1 MTAGPHLTGPPA
13 LDVVVVGGGVVGTAA
28 ALAAARRGLRT
39 VLLER
44 FRLGHRHGSS
54 HGPSRIIR
62 LSYHEADYV
71 TLAREAYGRWRAL
84 ERECGQSLLR
94 TTGGLDCGMPGT
106 PSLEVTIETMRQADV
121 PFEGLSSGDLVAR
134 YPQIAFDPG
143 TVGVHQPDAAVLYA
157 DDCVAALARRATECG
172 AEIRERSFVNRVGS
186 TPDGVRVTVNGVEIE
201 AGAAVIAAGSWAN
214 SLLAGLGRTLPLL
227 VTREQVGYF
236 DTAWQAAF
244 DIGSFPLVLE
254 HHPALAPQDATRSGP
269 DSPPLAAAF
278 PRLSPGGAVKLMF
291 HCNGPM
297 TDPESYD
304 AAVEPA
310 KLADLVDY
318 ARRRFPDLGAVTEA
332 ETCRYTMTPDED
344 FVLDIVPDHP
354 RIVVA
359 STCSGHGFKFGP
371 VTGEMIVDLLS
382 AGVTSRPAAR
392 FAIDRPGISA
402 P

>member
-1 MTAGPHLTGPPA
+1 
-13 LDVVVVGGGVVGTAA
+13 VVVGGGVTGTAT

-44 FRLGHRHGSS
+44 FHLGHRHGSS

-84 ERECGQSLLR
+84 EREYGQSLLR

-106 PSLEVTIETMRQADV
+106 PSLELTIETMRQADV
-121 PFEGLSSGDLVAR
+121 PFELLSSGDLVAR

-143 TVGVHQPDAAVLYA
+143 MVGVHQPDAAVLYA
-157 DDCVAALARRATECG
+157 DDCVAALARRAVEYG
-172 AEIRERSFVNRVGS
+172 AEIRERSFVRRVES
-186 TPDGVRVTVNGVEIE
+186 TPDGVRVAGNGTEID
-201 AGAAVIAAGSWAN
+201 AGAAVITAGSWAN
-214 SLLAGLGRTLPLL
+214 PLLAGLGRALPLS

-236 DTAWQAAF
+236 AASRPAAF
-244 DIGSFPLVLE
+244 DIGRFPLVLE
-254 HHPALAPQDATRSGP
+254 HHPALAAQHATRT
-269 DSPPLAAAF
+269 DLDNPPMAAAF
-278 PRLSPGGAVKLMF
+278 PQLSPRGAVKLMF
-291 HCNGPM
+291 HRNGPM
-297 TDPESYD
+297 IDPECYD
-304 AAVEPA
+304 TTGEPA
-310 KLADLVDY
+310 ALADLVGY
-318 ARRRFPDLGAVTEA
+318 ARRRFPALGSVTEV

-344 FVLDIVPDHP
+344 FVLDVVPGHP

-359 STCSGHGFKFGP
+359 SACSGHGFKFGP

-392 FAIDRPGISA
+392 FAMDRPA
-402 P
+402 LTTPD